1 MTSSAEP
8 AKISV
13 CIVCRNEAR
22 KLASCLPTVAWADE
36 VIVMDLASEDD
47 SVEIARTHGA
57 AVIEHEPVPIVELV
71 RNEIADAAR
80 GDWILA
86 LDPDEQVTP
95 GLAAELQSIR
105 ERSDIDAVYIPRMN
119 IDFGYSPS
127 NALQRYEPQLRMYRR
142 EKVRWPL
149 LPNRL
154 PTVPEGRTLR
164 LPARDEF
171 VLIHD
176 RNQSIPEAV
185 ERIMRYAP
193 AEARAMIERG
203 ETFTARAMAAA
214 LRGKADK
221 YFVQGR
227 AFDDGVPGV
236 MRAWILLNF
245 HFYVWAAFW
254 HMSGAE
260 RTAADD
266 RFVRKLAR
274 PVYGL
279 FGCARVAAATTRR
292 IRGRRR

>member
-1 MTSSAEP
+1 VGA

-22 KLASCLPTVAWADE
+22 KLALCLPSVAWADE
-36 VIVMDLASEDD
+36 VIVMDLSSEDD
-47 SVEIARTHGA
+47 SVGIARAHGA
-57 AVIEHEPVPIVELV
+57 TVIEHEPVPIVELV
-71 RNEIADAAR
+71 RNEIADAAD
-80 GDWILA
+80 GEWVLA

-95 GLAAELQSIR
+95 GLAAELQSIS
-105 ERSDIDAVYIPRMN
+105 ERSNVDAVYIPRMN
-119 IDFGYSPS
+119 IDFGHAPS

-149 LPNRL
+149 LPNKL
-154 PTVPEGRTLR
+154 PTVPEDRTLR
-164 LPARDEF
+164 LPSRDEF

-203 ETFTARAMAAA
+203 ETFTARAMAAE
-214 LRGKADK
+214 LREKADK

-245 HFYVWAAFW
+245 QFYVWAAFW

-274 PVYGL
+274 PVYGI
-279 FGCARVAAATTRR
+279 FGAARFAAAARR
-292 IRGRRR
+292 QIRDRRR